1 MTGAEIIKGLECCNR
16 ADNAVCDDCPYN
28 EYNRVDAH
36 YPYSCQ
42 RYLRMDALALIKRQR
57 VEIEKLID
65 ECGSQSVLWRDHFA
79 GIYETAKE
87 TIKAEARTEAI
98 REFAERLDGYLTVNC
113 TIEKNAVKSSI
124 ADDDIYFHGGKEI
137 AFADVK
143 QRIISILQELT
154 EEQK

>member
-1 MTGAEIIKGLECCNR
+1 MKDEQIITELEHFHYRILHGYLAKKVFEQEIQAII
-16 ADNAVCDDCPYN
+16 
-28 EYNRVDAH
+28 DAIG
-36 YPYSCQ
+36 
-42 RYLRMDALALIKRQR
+42 LIKRQKAQL
-57 VEIEKLID
+57 VEQMLTVD
-65 ECGSQSVLWRDHFA
+65 AECDKC
-79 GIYETAKE
+79 I
-87 TIKAEARTEAI
+87 AEARAEAI

>member
-1 MTGAEIIKGLECCNR
+1 MTDAKTIKALECCTNF
-16 ADNAVCDDCPYN
+16 NKGCKQCPYLN
-28 EYNRVDAH
+28 HHCWTSLVRDV
-36 YPYSCQ
+36 
-42 RYLRMDALALIKRQR
+42 LALIKRR
-57 VEIEKLID
+57 REEKEELT
-65 ECGSQSVLWRDHFA
+65 ETLKNLAYEYRELEASVKFR
-79 GIYETAKE
+79 
-87 TIKAEARTEAI
+87 KAEIRAEAI
-98 REFAERLDGYLTVNC
+98 REFAERLDDYLTINC